1 MQGRRAG
8 ADNGENRTEPYMNF
22 VVGPQVVALQI
33 QWLVGVGTVATKG
46 ILGPS
51 PPRFMVNP
59 FPPRYLSSSGLSCDT
74 FNPGFMLCSVREVSV
89 CKTRS
94 FRMPHDY

>member
-33 QWLVGVGTVATKG
+33 QWLVGVGTVATKVT
-46 ILGPS
+46 LGPS
-51 PPRFMVNP
+51 TPRFMVNP
-59 FPPRYLSSSGLSCDT
+59 FPRYVSSSTSAT
-74 FNPGFMLCSVREVSV
+74 WKR
-89 CKTRS
+89 
-94 FRMPHDY
+94 